1 MLGHLALTVNTVYN
15 QCPRY
20 STREAYVKLGT
31 GVEQSIYAIV
41 MLERQQPGVPVK
53 APTIARLL
61 GVSESY
67 LRKITRKLVV
77 AGLLS
82 SKADRAGG
90 LFLARPLGEITF
102 LDVVR
107 AVEGDGPVYDPRVFS
122 TMTGAGTEGFAKRE
136 SAAVGVF
143 AEATRAM
150 EDVLASHTLDEV
162 AIDEYGPVDWNAIVA
177 QK

>member
-1 MLGHLALTVNTVYN
+1 M
-15 QCPRY
+15 
-20 STREAYVKLGT
+20 KLGT

-61 GVSESY
+61 GTSESY

-107 AVEGDGPVYDPRVFS
+107 AVEGDGPVYDPRVLS
-122 TMTGAGTEGFAKRE
+122 TMAGAGTEGFARRE
-136 SAAVGVF
+136 SVAVGVF
-143 AEATRAM
+143 AEAARAM
-150 EDVLASHTLDEV
+150 EAALASHTLDEV

-177 QK
+177 EG

>member
-1 MLGHLALTVNTVYN
+1 M
-15 QCPRY
+15 
-20 STREAYVKLGT
+20 KLGT

-107 AVEGDGPVYDPRVFS
+107 AVEGDGPVYDPRVLS
-122 TMTGAGTEGFAKRE
+122 TMTGAGTEGFARRE
-136 SAAVGVF
+136 SVAVGVF
-143 AEATRAM
+143 AEAARAM
-150 EDVLASHTLDEV
+150 EAALASLTLDEV

-177 QK
+177 EG